1 MLCEDRD
8 VRAAVVRELGS
19 PPEIGEVRDPQ
30 ASGGRAVLEVV
41 AAGLNPID
49 VAVGAGRYFAGHPEV
64 PYVSGA
70 EAVARGDDGGLLY
83 LNGDGLGVSR
93 DGAHAERVLFA
104 SDEALPVP
112 DVVEPELAAACGI
125 AGLAG
130 WLPFAWR
137 APVRQGETVLV
148 LGATGT
154 VGLVGVQAAKLLGAG
169 RVVAVGRNEAALE
182 RAAELG
188 ADETV
193 SLEEGLDLVAA
204 FREACGGDGPSLVF
218 DPLWGAPGAA
228 AVEAAAR
235 GARIVNLGQS
245 AGPEATLRSGDVRG
259 KGLDLLGYT
268 NFAAPREVRE
278 REYARLC
285 RHAAAG
291 DVRIDIEIVLL
302 DELPVAWERQASSP
316 NVKLVVT
323 P

>member
-1 MLCEDRD
+1 M
-8 VRAAVVRELGS
+8 RAAVVRELGS
-19 PPEIGEVRDPQ
+19 PPEIGEVRDPE
-30 ASGGRAVLEVV
+30 ASGGRTVLDVV

-49 VAVGAGRYFAGHPEV
+49 VAVGAGRYFAGHPQL

-70 EAVARGDDGGLLY
+70 EGVARADDGTLLY

-93 DGAHAERVLFA
+93 DGAHAERALFA
-104 SDEALPVP
+104 PVEALPVP
-112 DVVEPELAAACGI
+112 DGLEPELAAACGI

-137 APVRQGETVLV
+137 APVREGETVLV

-154 VGLVGVQAAKLLGAG
+154 VGLVAVQAAKLLGAG
-169 RVVAVGRNEAALE
+169 RVVAAGRNEAALQ
-182 RAAELG
+182 RAAERG

-193 SLEEGLDLVAA
+193 RLQEGLDLVAA
-204 FREACGGDGPSLVF
+204 FRAACGGDGPSLVF

-268 NFAAPREVRE
+268 NFAVPREVRE
-278 REYARLC
+278 REYTRLC
-285 RHAAAG
+285 RHVAAG
-291 DVRIDIEIVLL
+291 DVRIDVESVPL
-302 DELPVAWERQASSP
+302 DDLPTAWERQASSP